1 MNLDCR
7 FRAGN
12 GDTCIAEILADYQYR
27 HYLFLIQTQNA
38 HYLLYN
44 VLNELVLTCLGYPTN
59 YATRPLYYLHVTKS
73 KKIT

>member
-44 VLNELVLTCLGYPTN
+44 VLSIN
-59 YATRPLYYLHVTKS
+59 S
-73 KKIT
+73 